1 MRRAALAAVAAFAL
15 ALAGCASHEAPFAPQ
30 TAAPARV
37 DTPFTAS
44 GRLAVRYDG
53 RGELAGFDWTH
64 SAARD
69 ELSINTPLG
78 NTVARLVRDAGGVE
92 LTQGGDSWRAPDV
105 EALSRQRLGWEL
117 PLSGLAWWIRGY
129 AVPGQAAEVDADGIL
144 HQAGWNIRFVSD
156 ADAPSPYPSRV
167 ELSRGDLSIR
177 LITSNWRP

>member
-1 MRRAALAAVAAFAL
+1 MRFGRLAL
-15 ALAGCASHEAPFAPQ
+15 ALTASIALGACASHDAPFAPQ
-30 TAAPARV
+30 AASQSRLDA
-37 DTPFTAS
+37 PFSAS

-53 RGELAGFDWTH
+53 RGELANFDWIH

-78 NTVARLVRDAGGVE
+78 NTVARLVRDSGGVE
-92 LTQGGDSWRAPDV
+92 LTQGEDRWRAADV

-129 AVPGQAAEVDADGIL
+129 TAPGLPASVDAEGLL
-144 HQAGWNIRFVSD
+144 HQAGWTIRFVSD
-156 ADAPSPYPSRV
+156 ADAPSVYPSRV

-177 LITSNWRP
+177 LLTSTWRP